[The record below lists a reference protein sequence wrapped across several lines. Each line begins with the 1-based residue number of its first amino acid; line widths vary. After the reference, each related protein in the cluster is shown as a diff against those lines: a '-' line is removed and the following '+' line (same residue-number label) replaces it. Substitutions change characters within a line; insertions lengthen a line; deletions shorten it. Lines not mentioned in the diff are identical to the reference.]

1 MGYLAI
7 SKTQSVVS
15 HGKNNLKSCLWPN
28 SLYHAASFANFKGI
42 LGCFVPLIIL
52 ADLLGN
58 TCLLVIGAF
67 RSTLFVSVFQGLFS
81 CDRPVSGNSPLN
93 FFEVFSDLSYFVSC
107 KNKAMSASC
116 PRQKVHSSLQFPSL
130 FFSSLES
137 FSVLFLQAK
146 LDECVAIIV
155 ICINSPPTQM
165 TDGTEKPVRSLQMH
179 SAIQRIWL

>member
-1 MGYLAI
+1 MKQLEDSFLFTRTMGWQGRHLAI

-15 HGKNNLKSCLWPN
+15 HGKNNLKSRLWPN

-93 FFEVFSDLSYFVSC
+93 FFEVFSDLSYFC
-107 KNKAMSASC
+107 L
-116 PRQKVHSSLQFPSL
+116 LQ
-130 FFSSLES
+130 E
-137 FSVLFLQAK
+137 
-146 LDECVAIIV
+146 
-155 ICINSPPTQM
+155 
-165 TDGTEKPVRSLQMH
+165 
-179 SAIQRIWL
+179 

>member
-1 MGYLAI
+1 MCLSLSWVMKQLEDSFLFTRTMGWQGRHLAI

-67 RSTLFVSVFQGLFS
+67 RSTLFVSVFQGSLLVMTLF
-81 CDRPVSGNSPLN
+81 
-93 FFEVFSDLSYFVSC
+93 
-107 KNKAMSASC
+107 
-116 PRQKVHSSLQFPSL
+116 
-130 FFSSLES
+130 
-137 FSVLFLQAK
+137 
-146 LDECVAIIV
+146 
-155 ICINSPPTQM
+155 
-165 TDGTEKPVRSLQMH
+165 
-179 SAIQRIWL
+179 